1 MVKEAIEKGE
11 EVDKV
16 EKDVKVHVRQRSVGG
31 GHIYVGGGV
40 DMNILAIFVGRKSSM
55 PEICHAI
62 FFIHLEF
69 DEIPWCR
76 FKR

>member
-1 MVKEAIEKGE
+1 MYANEVLE
-11 EVDKV
+11 ED
-16 EKDVKVHVRQRSVGG
+16 E
-31 GHIYVGGGV
+31 YVGGGV
-40 DMNILAIFVGRKSSM
+40 DMNILAILVGRKSSR
-55 PEICHAI
+55 PDICHAI

>member
-1 MVKEAIEKGE
+1 MAKEVIKKWE

-16 EKDVKVHVRQRSVGG
+16 EKDVKDHVRQRGG
-31 GHIYVGGGV
+31 QVCG
-40 DMNILAIFVGRKSSM
+40 NILAILVGRKSSM